1 MGLRYEIIEILV
13 NGRKIVGYKL
23 RDIYGIVSN
32 YSLEQALKLAKQG
45 SIVNAT
51 YNKYRKGLDGVNG
64 IKLSALKRTQYT
76 GKLGQS
82 NHESIDRYNT
92 KLQMLGKKGFRYRKL
107 DNDRVR
113 LVSVLD
119 QDSTDTIEIPTFI
132 TDFGPTPFEGCKFT
146 RIIIHNSP
154 RVSISA
160 SELFKLM
167 WSESIEVGFDYPT
180 SVISMNRMFT
190 KCIKARHIK
199 LLNKDFRNVKSMQ
212 GMFEGCIE
220 LQSIDISGLN
230 LYNVDDMGC
239 MFDSCFSLSS
249 ANLSNIKTH
258 ELKYMTRM
266 FNECVNL
273 KQLDLSGINTNK
285 VIFMA
290 NMFHNCQLL
299 QVLDLS
305 SFKAS
310 KYVDARGMFSGCS
323 SLRGLN
329 MLNFDLVDGNTS
341 DIFHNCTKLNQLL
354 SSSNTIRE
362 AYRNRKASWD

>member
-1 MGLRYEIIEILV
+1 MGLRYEVVEILV
-13 NGRKIVGYKL
+13 NGRKVVGYKL
-23 RDIYGIVSN
+23 RDIYGTVSN
-32 YSLEQALKLAKQG
+32 YSFEQALKLAKQG

-51 YNKYRKGLDGVNG
+51 YNKYRQGLDGTRG

-82 NHESIDRYNT
+82 NHELMDTYNT
-92 KLQMLGKKGFRYRKL
+92 KLQMLGKRGFRYRKL

-113 LVSVLD
+113 LESVLD
-119 QDSTDTIEIPTFI
+119 QDDTGTIEIPTFI

-154 RVSISA
+154 RISMSA
-160 SELFKLM
+160 SELCKLM

-180 SVISMNRMFT
+180 SVTSMTRMFT

-239 MFDSCFSLSS
+239 MFDSCFSLLS
-249 ANLSNIKTH
+249 ANLSNINTH
-258 ELKYMTRM
+258 ELKYMARM
-266 FNECVNL
+266 FNECINL
-273 KQLDLSGINTNK
+273 KQVDLSKINTNR
-285 VIFMA
+285 VAFMA
-290 NMFHNCQLL
+290 DMFHNCEMIQI
-299 QVLDLS
+299 LDLS

-310 KYVDARGMFSGCS
+310 RYVDARSMFDGCC
-323 SLRGLN
+323 SLRGIN
-329 MLNFDLVDGNTS
+329 MINFGLTDGNV
-341 DIFHNCTKLNQLL
+341 DNMFNNCNKLNQLL
-354 SSSNTIRE
+354 SSSNIIQE
-362 AYRNRKASWD
+362 AYRNRKAS